1 MKTQIKNQIKKA
13 FVILICS
20 LSLFSCKKNETTI
33 NRPTATEFNALQD
46 AALNS
51 LKETH
56 TFLAEAGTT
65 FTSRKGSRIYF
76 PPGTVRQ
83 KNGTPVTG
91 NVTLEFI
98 ELQDAGNMAA
108 TKKTTMGLLPYGNK
122 SVLISG
128 GEFNINV
135 KQNGNLLDLVL
146 PISVTT
152 PANLTDSGR
161 ANMDL
166 FNGVIDAKG
175 DLTWEK
181 VANDS
186 TGHGN
191 VQIIEA
197 INPTNGQMELHYNTL
212 VSKFGWTNIDRFY
225 SDPRPKTTMLVS
237 VPEGYSYDNCALYIK
252 YVGLGSSL
260 ARLDTYDPSTKLFSE
275 HYGQIPIGTECH
287 LIFCTEENGKW
298 KYATKR
304 ITIAAGA
311 TYSVTEAEM
320 TVASQADYVG
330 HVTLLR

>member
-1 MKTQIKNQIKKA
+1 MKTSIKKQIA
-13 FVILICS
+13 IALVAIFSIVS
-20 LSLFSCKKNETTI
+20 LNSCKKNETTI

-76 PPGTVRQ
+76 PPYSFTR
-83 KNGTPVTG
+83 NGAPVTG
-91 NVTLEFI
+91 NVTLELI

-108 TKKTTMGLLPYGNK
+108 TKKTTMGLLPDGNK
-122 SVLISG
+122 AVLVSG

-135 KQNGNLLDLVL
+135 KQNGNPLDLVI
-146 PISVTT
+146 PITVTT

-181 VANDS
+181 VTDS
-186 TGHGN
+186 TGHPL
-191 VQIIEA
+191 VQTIDA

-212 VSKFGWTNIDRFY
+212 VSHFGWTNIDRFY

-237 VPEGYSYDNCALYIK
+237 VPEGYNYDNCALYIK

-260 ARLDTYDPSTKLFSE
+260 ARLDTYNSSTKLFSE

-320 TVASQADYVG
+320 TVGSQADYVG

>member
-1 MKTQIKNQIKKA
+1 MKTIKNQIGKMA
-13 FVILICS
+13 VIAMVALS
-20 LSLFSCKKNETTI
+20 LSSCKKNETTI
-33 NRPTATEFNALQD
+33 NRPSATEFNALQD

-56 TFLAEAGTT
+56 TFLAETGTT
-65 FTSRKGSRIYF
+65 FTSRKGTKITF
-76 PPGTVRQ
+76 PPNAVLR
-83 KNGTPVTG
+83 NGLLVTG

-108 TKKTTMGLLPYGNK
+108 TKKTTMGILPDGNK
-122 SVLISG
+122 AVLISG

-135 KQNGNLLDLVL
+135 KQNGNQLDLVL
-146 PISVTT
+146 PITVQT

-161 ANMDL
+161 AAMDL
-166 FNGVIDAKG
+166 FDGVIDAKG

-191 VQIIEA
+191 VQIIET
-197 INPTNGQMELHYNTL
+197 INPVNNQMEIHYNTL
-212 VSKFGWTNIDRFY
+212 VNKFGWTNIDRFY

-237 VPEGYSYDNCALYIK
+237 VPEGYNYDNCALYIK

-260 ARLDTYDPSTKLFSE
+260 ARLDTYNSSTKLFSE

-330 HVTLLR
+330 HVTLLK

>member
-1 MKTQIKNQIKKA
+1 
-13 FVILICS
+13 
-20 LSLFSCKKNETTI
+20 
-33 NRPTATEFNALQD
+33 
-46 AALNS
+46 
-51 LKETH
+51 
-56 TFLAEAGTT
+56 
-65 FTSRKGSRIYF
+65 RIYF
-76 PPGTVRQ
+76 PPYSFTR
-83 KNGTPVTG
+83 NGVTVTG
-91 NVTLEFI
+91 NVTLELI

-108 TKKTTMGLLPYGNK
+108 TKKTTMGLLPDGNK
-122 SVLISG
+122 AVLVSG

-135 KQNGNLLDLVL
+135 KQNGNPLDLVI
-146 PISVTT
+146 PITVTT

-181 VANDS
+181 VTDS
-186 TGHGN
+186 TGHPL
-191 VQIIEA
+191 VQTIDA

-212 VSKFGWTNIDRFY
+212 VSHFGWTNIDRFY

-237 VPEGYSYDNCALYIK
+237 VPEGYNYDNCALYIK

-260 ARLDTYDPSTKLFSE
+260 ARLDTYNSSTKLFSE

-320 TVASQADYVG
+320 TVGSQADYVG